1 MGLFLYLC
9 DIENTITYFNPL
21 KMKNEELKLR
31 DVIFS
36 LHTRK
41 FGNVVEKLVETILIE
56 FGFIVKKSTDLSY
69 DRQINSSNDEIK
81 GSRVLGKSVLNLENE
96 NIIESLFSHD
106 TNRFVNIENSSE
118 TEWDCNI
125 QQIKLELFNTLWYVL
140 FFGNCVAVF
149 KIERDNILNDKNIS
163 YSNKQH
169 RGNEGEGQFH
179 VTNKNIKYHLDNFLV
194 KTITY
199 NEVYNK
205 LNEKNK

>member
-1 MGLFLYLC
+1 VGLFLYLC

-81 GSRVLGKSVLNLENE
+81 GSRVLGKSVLNLENK

>member
-1 MGLFLYLC
+1 VGLFLYLC

-81 GSRVLGKSVLNLENE
+81 GSRVLGKSVLNLENK

-140 FFGNCVAVF
+140 FFGDCVAVF
-149 KIERDNILNDKNIS
+149 KIERDNIVNDKNIS

>member
-9 DIENTITYFNPL
+9 DIENTMIDINPL
-21 KMKNEELKLR
+21 KMKNQELKLR

-140 FFGNCVAVF
+140 FFGDCVAVF
-149 KIERDNILNDKNIS
+149 KIERENIVNDKNIS

>member
-140 FFGNCVAVF
+140 FFGDCVAVF
-149 KIERDNILNDKNIS
+149 KIERDNIVNDKNIS

>member
-81 GSRVLGKSVLNLENE
+81 GSRVLGKSVLNLENK

>member
-140 FFGNCVAVF
+140 FFGDCVAVF
-149 KIERDNILNDKNIS
+149 KIERDNISNDKNIS

>member
-81 GSRVLGKSVLNLENE
+81 GSRVLGKSVLNLENK

-140 FFGNCVAVF
+140 FFGDCVAVF
-149 KIERDNILNDKNIS
+149 KIERDNIVNDKNIS